1 MFLEKYNCLIIEKNM
16 SNFNDN
22 IEIYYGD
29 YYSEDSDEEYSDEK
43 VQRKKIR
50 CMDLFLEKIRT
61 KIIRSFFEL
70 GTLKFPPE
78 I

>member
-1 MFLEKYNCLIIEKNM
+1 M
-16 SNFNDN
+16 
-22 IEIYYGD
+22 
-29 YYSEDSDEEYSDEK
+29 
-43 VQRKKIR
+43 KKIR
-50 CMDLFLEKIRT
+50 CMDLFLEKMRT